1 MQLIPKA
8 PENNLR
14 ISCTVISTATA
25 WAYFPWTDQY
35 VFLGKKKTEGKFG
48 MEEDFSLHRTVREY
62 VGTVLFCLFVFMWW
76 WKPWSVANNP
86 DDSGHLGFNV
96 SVVSAGLN
104 LAILY
109 QTTMAGMCRIV
120 FYGILTVF
128 NYQKR
133 YLIFSE
139 CVWAKEQGK
148 NRWRINN
155 TDEVKV

>member
-1 MQLIPKA
+1 MGLFS
-8 PENNLR
+8 LDW
-14 ISCTVISTATA
+14 SVC
-25 WAYFPWTDQY
+25 F
-35 VFLGKKKTEGKFG
+35 FGGKKKTEGKFD

-133 YLIFSE
+133 
-139 CVWAKEQGK
+139 
-148 NRWRINN
+148 
-155 TDEVKV
+155 